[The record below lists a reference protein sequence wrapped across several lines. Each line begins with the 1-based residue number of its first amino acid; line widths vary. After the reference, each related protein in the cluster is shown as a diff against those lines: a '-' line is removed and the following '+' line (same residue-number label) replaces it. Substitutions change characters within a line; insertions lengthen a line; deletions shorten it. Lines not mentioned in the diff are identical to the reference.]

1 MANGLR
7 VGALAEGIET
17 PGQLSLLRRY
27 GCDQGQGFL
36 LGRPVTA
43 SEMAALLRR
52 GRLAIA
58 RGMITAEAS

>member
-1 MANGLR
+1 
-7 VGALAEGIET
+7 
-17 PGQLSLLRRY
+17 LLRRY

-36 LGRPVTA
+36 LGRPVAA

-52 GRLAIA
+52 GSLAIA